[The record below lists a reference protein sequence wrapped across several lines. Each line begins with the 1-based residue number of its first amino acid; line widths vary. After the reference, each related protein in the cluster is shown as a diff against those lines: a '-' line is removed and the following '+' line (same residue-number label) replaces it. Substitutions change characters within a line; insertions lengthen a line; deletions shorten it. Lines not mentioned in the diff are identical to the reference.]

1 MTQRAYFFDESG
13 GAPEYSAADFC
24 KVLGWW
30 RGEGVIPDHLNELEV
45 YGDSSGMQVKVRS
58 GRALLDP
65 KGAAPA
71 TGFYESD
78 AEEVLAIGAA
88 HGTLLRIDRV
98 VVRRTAASKAIALAV
113 LAGTPASSPSA
124 PALTQTS
131 ATYEVSLA
139 QVLVGAG
146 VVTIQAGD
154 VTDERAFARLGM
166 DDLDTTYA
174 LQADLSAHTGATSA
188 HSAASAATANRIVIR
203 DGAGRAKIA
212 APSASDD
219 IARKDTVDTH
229 AALTDPHSA
238 VSAATANRLVLR
250 DGSGRAKVAAPSASD
265 DIARKDTVDNHKNA
279 ATLDHPDASVTTA
292 KIGNG
297 QVTDAKLATTDFAK
311 KGQANDFTAVNR
323 FSDGVDL
330 MRPHRHPHANHRHLE
345 VITGTWTDVPADGAK
360 AYSWTFVNAFATSN
374 PVVVLGVGGHLG
386 GVPGWY
392 TWLSA
397 KATTGVTLNVKNL
410 DSVPQNIGYE
420 AIAEGN
426 D

>member
-45 YGDSSGMQVKVRS
+45 YGDSSGMQIKVRS

-65 KGAAPA
+65 KGDASA

-78 AEEVLAIGAA
+78 AEETLAIGAA
-88 HGTLLRIDRV
+88 HGSLPRIDRV
-98 VVRRTAASKAIALAV
+98 VIRRTAASKAIVLAV

-139 QVLVGAG
+139 QVYVGAG
-146 VVTIQAGD
+146 VVTIEAAN

-166 DDLDTTYA
+166 GDLDTTYA
-174 LQADLSAHTGATSA
+174 TQADLSAHTGATSA
-188 HSAASAATANRIVIR
+188 HSAASAATANRIVLR
-203 DGAGRAKIA
+203 DGA
-212 APSASDD
+212 
-219 IARKDTVDTH
+219 
-229 AALTDPHSA
+229 
-238 VSAATANRLVLR
+238 
-250 DGSGRAKVAAPSASD
+250 GRAKVAAPSASD
-265 DIARKDTVDNHKNA
+265 DIARKDTVDTHKNA

-292 KIGNG
+292 KLAAGVLSADVAGRAKMADNYIQTAKIADA

-323 FSDGVDL
+323 FSDGVTL
-330 MRPHRHPHANHRHLE
+330 MRPHRHPYANHRHIE
-345 VITGTWTDVPADGAK
+345 SGVYVNSSGSAHVSQTFTDPFSAEPAVVGNIRDRDAHGSFSPVSISGTG
-360 AYSWTFVNAFATSN
+360 FRF
-374 PVVVLGVGGHLG
+374 
-386 GVPGWY
+386 
-392 TWLSA
+392 
-397 KATTGVTLNVKNL
+397 
-410 DSVPQNIGYE
+410 SVWDKDNNRIACGCYW
-420 AIAEGN
+420 IAEGQ